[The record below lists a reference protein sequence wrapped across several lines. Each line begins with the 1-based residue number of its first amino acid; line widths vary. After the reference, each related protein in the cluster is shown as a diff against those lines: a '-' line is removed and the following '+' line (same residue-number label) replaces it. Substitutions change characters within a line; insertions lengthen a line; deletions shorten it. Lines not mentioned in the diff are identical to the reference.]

1 MSDVITRTQL
11 QLLARLLEVD
21 VSEVSHLE
29 RLGVQGLK
37 ELRTAISNRLFD
49 GEAEMFGRVSKLAP
63 LVPDVVV
70 VKVAQAA
77 VPALVSGRLAGAL
90 GLAHPDRAVGLL
102 KRLRPGYLADAA
114 PYVDPRAV
122 AVLAPMFEAAP
133 EALLPAAKEMLRR
146 KDYATAA
153 GFLEFSTP
161 ALVEA
166 FSLEIDDIDA
176 LIEAVAF
183 VDDDGALSNVIRH
196 VPEHRIR
203 EIIGTSIDNEA
214 GVVAALSVG
223 SRIDEDLTRRISDL
237 LFLEVAEEKL
247 LEMLETAVRN
257 GAAAELVRIAARSGE
272 RSQQRMK
279 ELAPRVSKKTLA
291 ALRAEARAQCRPD
304 LVP

>member
-11 QLLARLLEVD
+11 QLLARLLEV
-21 VSEVSHLE
+21 EVAEVAHLE

-37 ELRTAISNRLFD
+37 ELRTAISDHLFD

-77 VPALVSGRLAGAL
+77 VPPLVSGRLAGAL
-90 GLAHPDRAVGLL
+90 GLAHPERAVGLL
-102 KRLRPGYLADAA
+102 KRLRAGYLADAA

-133 EALLPAAKEMLRR
+133 EALLPAARELLRR

-161 ALVEA
+161 ALIEA
-166 FSLEIDDIDA
+166 FSLEIDDIEA

-183 VDDDGALSNVIRH
+183 VDDDDALSKVIRH

-223 SRIDEDLTRRISDL
+223 SRIDADLTPRVSDL
-237 LFLEVAEEKL
+237 LFLEVTDDKL
-247 LEMLETAVRN
+247 VEVLETAVGN
-257 GAAAELVRIAARSGE
+257 GAAAELVRVAARASDA
-272 RSQQRMK
+272 SQQRIRELVSRVAKKALAVLRK
-279 ELAPRVSKKTLA
+279 E
-291 ALRAEARAQCRPD
+291 AEAQGRSD
-304 LVP
+304 LVR